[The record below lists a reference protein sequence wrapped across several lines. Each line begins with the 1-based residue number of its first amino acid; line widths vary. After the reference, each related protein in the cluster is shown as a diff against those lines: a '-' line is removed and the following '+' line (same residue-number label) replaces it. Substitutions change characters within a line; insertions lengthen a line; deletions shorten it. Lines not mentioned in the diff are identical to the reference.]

1 MAENNENIVEGENE
15 ETLLTFDDATNV
27 SENDI
32 LYLLQG
38 VGSLRDKRLTLGAL
52 LAWIAEQLESG
63 HSLDSLVFYAD
74 KGTFKNITFVNG
86 DGVEISNAKNYSEE
100 ALTESLLVKLKT
112 EYLQFSKTVN
122 SVLRE
127 TVHTADGFEFRKGIG
142 DNKTKATISIDL
154 STNKLQINVLK
165 GLELNGAQVT
175 PQRLNLGNEKS
186 FFEISSDASI
196 NTLIENSGIAVE
208 KGDIVTVH
216 NFSLNTLT
224 ITLGTV
230 PGTGTLTMQ
239 LDTNCSMSFICI
251 YSNSLN
257 YAWSP
262 LGNVTVSIT

>member
-38 VGSLRDKRLTLGAL
+38 VGSLRDKKLTLGAL

-63 HSLDSLVFYAD
+63 HSLDSLVFETD
-74 KGTFKNITFVNG
+74 KGTFRNITFVNG
-86 DGVEISNAKNYSEE
+86 DGVEINNAEKDV
-100 ALTESLLVKLKT
+100 ALTESLYVKLKT
-112 EYLQFSKTVN
+112 EYLQFSKTVD

-142 DNKTKATISIDL
+142 GNKTKATISLDL
-154 STNKLQINVLK
+154 STNKLQIDVLN

-216 NFSLNTLT
+216 NLSLNTIT

-239 LDTNCSMSFICI
+239 LDSNCSMSFICI

-257 YAWSP
+257 YVWSP

>member
-15 ETLLTFDDATNV
+15 ETVITFDDATNV
-27 SENDI
+27 SVNDI
-32 LYLLQG
+32 IYLLQG
-38 VGSLRDKRLTLGAL
+38 VGSLRDTKLTLGAL
-52 LAWIAEQLESG
+52 LAWIAGQLESG
-63 HSLDSLVFYAD
+63 HSLDSLVFETD
-74 KGTFKNITFVNG
+74 KGTFRNITFVNG
-86 DGVEISNAKNYSEE
+86 DGVEINNAAKDI
-100 ALTESLLVKLKT
+100 ALTESLYVKLKT
-112 EYLQFSKTVN
+112 EYLQLSKTVDN
-122 SVLRE
+122 VLRE
-127 TVHTADGFEFRKGIG
+127 TVHTADGFEFRKGTG

-154 STNKLQINVLK
+154 STNKLQINVLN

-216 NFSLNTLT
+216 NLSLNTLT

-230 PGTGTLTMQ
+230 TGTGTMTMQ
-239 LDTNCSMSFICI
+239 LDANCSMSFICI

-257 YAWSP
+257 YVWSP

>member
-38 VGSLRDKRLTLGAL
+38 VGSLRDKKLTLGAL

-63 HSLDSLVFYAD
+63 HSLDSLVFETD
-74 KGTFKNITFVNG
+74 KGTFRNITFVNG
-86 DGVEISNAKNYSEE
+86 DGVEINNAEKDV
-100 ALTESLLVKLKT
+100 ALTESLYVKLKT
-112 EYLQFSKTVN
+112 EYLQFSKTVD

-142 DNKTKATISIDL
+142 GNKTKATISLDL

-175 PQRLNLGNEKS
+175 PQRLNIGNEKS

-216 NFSLNTLT
+216 NLSLNTIT

-239 LDTNCSMSFICI
+239 LDSNCSMSFICI

-257 YAWSP
+257 YVWSP

>member
-15 ETLLTFDDATNV
+15 ETILTFDDATNV

-38 VGSLRDKRLTLGAL
+38 IGCNRDTKLTLGAL
-52 LAWIAEQLESG
+52 LAWIAGQLESG
-63 HSLDSLVFYAD
+63 HSLDSLVFETD
-74 KGTFKNITFVNG
+74 KGTFRNITFVNG
-86 DGVEISNAKNYSEE
+86 DGVEINNAEKDV
-100 ALTESLLVKLKT
+100 ALTESLYVKLKT
-112 EYLQFSKTVN
+112 EYLQFSKTVD

-142 DNKTKATISIDL
+142 GNKTKATISLDL
-154 STNKLQINVLK
+154 STNKLQIDVLK

-216 NFSLNTLT
+216 NLSLNTIT

-239 LDTNCSMSFICI
+239 LDSNCSMSFICI

-257 YAWSP
+257 YVWSP

>member
-15 ETLLTFDDATNV
+15 ETVLTFDDATDV
-27 SENDI
+27 SGNDI
-32 LYLLQG
+32 IYLLQG
-38 VGSLRDKRLTLGAL
+38 VGSGRDTKLTLGAL

-63 HSLDSLVFYAD
+63 HSLDSLLFETD
-74 KGTFKNITFVNG
+74 KGTFRNITFVNG
-86 DGVEISNAKNYSEE
+86 DGVEINNAEKDV
-100 ALTESLLVKLKT
+100 ALTESLYVKLKT
-112 EYLQFSKTVN
+112 EYLQFSKTVDN
-122 SVLRE
+122 VLRE
-127 TVHTADGFEFRKGIG
+127 TVHTADGFEFRKGTG
-142 DNKTKATISIDL
+142 DNKTKATISVDL

-216 NFSLNTLT
+216 NLSLNTIT

-230 PGTGTLTMQ
+230 TGTGTLTMQ
-239 LDTNCSMSFICI
+239 LDANCSMSFICI

-257 YAWSP
+257 YVWSP

>member
-15 ETLLTFDDATNV
+15 ETILTFDDATNV

-38 VGSLRDKRLTLGAL
+38 IGCNRDTKLTLGAL
-52 LAWIAEQLESG
+52 LAWIAGQLESG
-63 HSLDSLVFYAD
+63 HSLDSLVFETD
-74 KGTFKNITFVNG
+74 KGTFRNITFVNG
-86 DGVEISNAKNYSEE
+86 DGVEINNAEKDV
-100 ALTESLLVKLKT
+100 ALTESLYVKLKT
-112 EYLQFSKTVN
+112 EYLQFSKTVD

-142 DNKTKATISIDL
+142 DNKTKATISLDL
-154 STNKLQINVLK
+154 STNKLQIDVLK

-216 NFSLNTLT
+216 NLSLNTIT

-239 LDTNCSMSFICI
+239 LDSNCSMSFICI

-257 YAWSP
+257 YVWSP